1 MSDPLIPANEIPKDV
16 WAAAEE
22 ALDNMLC
29 HCRESSGST
38 EAFRRD
44 SINEIAQAILAE
56 RQKGEKLAD
65 QMYLT
70 GVHDAYALA
79 KRIGYQDFAD
89 RLLSETNEKAKR
101 SGLPQLEPV

>member
-1 MSDPLIPANEIPKDV
+1 MSEIPEGIMQ
-16 WAAAEE
+16 AARE
-22 ALDNMLC
+22 AHADYARSSITDNL
-29 HCRESSGST
+29 T
-38 EAFRRD
+38 D
-44 SINEIAQAILAE
+44 IIAKAILAE
-56 RQKGEKLAD
+56 HQKGEKLAD

>member
-1 MSDPLIPANEIPKDV
+1 MSEIPEDIMK
-16 WAAAEE
+16 AAE
-22 ALDNMLC
+22 AVTKTMPQ
-29 HCRESSGST
+29 
-38 EAFRRD
+38 AFGWKK
-44 SINEIAQAILAE
+44 ITVEVAKAILAE
-56 RQKGEKLAD
+56 HRKGEKLAD

-89 RLLSETNEKAKR
+89 RLLSETNDKAKR